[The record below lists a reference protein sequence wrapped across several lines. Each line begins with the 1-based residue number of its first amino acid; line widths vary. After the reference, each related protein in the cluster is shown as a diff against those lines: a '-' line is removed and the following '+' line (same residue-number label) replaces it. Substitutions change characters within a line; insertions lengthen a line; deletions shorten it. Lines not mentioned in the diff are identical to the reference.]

1 MNGHRVDVWHVLIFG
16 IVVLP
21 NVVRVGL
28 PKAGI
33 SEHEGE
39 MIRPVAAGSTRF
51 CQEESSS

>member
-1 MNGHRVDVWHVLIFG
+1 MWHVLIFG